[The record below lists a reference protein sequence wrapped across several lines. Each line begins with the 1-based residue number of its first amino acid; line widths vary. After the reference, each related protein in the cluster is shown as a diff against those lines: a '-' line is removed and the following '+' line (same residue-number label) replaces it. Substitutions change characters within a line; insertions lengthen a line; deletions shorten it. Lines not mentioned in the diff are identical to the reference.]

1 MKMSKSILSGMF
13 KICALFAVCLFAA
26 ARLPVT
32 ADEPARGAATGR
44 SDAAMRRIFVDA
56 TTKGVVQGFRIN
68 GRELTAEQLE
78 KVRGVVAAAFPKFI
92 ARFKAAGFY
101 DEYKSMFFDPEIRE
115 LEEKSLKTE
124 TMDEIIKLAEQ
135 RLTLIRERYPKLFD
149 FSDNDQEL
157 KRHYIQMMRDIF
169 AVLE

>member
-1 MKMSKSILSGMF
+1 MSKSILSGMF
-13 KICALFAVCLFAA
+13 KVCALFAVCLFAA
-26 ARLPVT
+26 AQLT
-32 ADEPARGAATGR
+32 AAEPARGAATDR

-56 TTKGVVQGFRIN
+56 TTEGVARGFRIN

-78 KVRGVVAAAFPKFI
+78 KVRGVVAAAFPKFL

-115 LEEKSLKTE
+115 LEEKSLKAE
-124 TMDEIIKLAEQ
+124 TMDVIIKLAEQ
-135 RLTLIRERYPKLFD
+135 RLTLIRKRYPKLFE
-149 FSDNDQEL
+149 FSSNDQEL
-157 KRHYIQMMRDIF
+157 KRHHIQMMREIF